1 MIYPSGMRHGGRHA
15 VSYAVTCFTGLLKL
29 LNALALV
36 KLNIHSQQKKRQ
48 LR

>member
-1 MIYPSGMRHGGRHA
+1 MGAAQSA
-15 VSYAVTCFTGLLKL
+15 TYAVTCFTGLLKL

-36 KLNIHSQQKKRQ
+36 KLNIHSQKKKRQ